1 MFSAFLPDLKELPSS
16 SIMASG
22 GPTSRMASLMNEI
35 SVIFA
40 TPDGSRLLF
49 DLVSKTPHV
58 LEGLLQSCQD
68 SKQKELDEA
77 AKGIAVRDFFF

>member
-1 MFSAFLPDLKELPSS
+1 
-16 SIMASG
+16 MASG
-22 GPTSRMASLMNEI
+22 GPPSRMAGLMNEI

-77 AKGIAVRDFFF
+77 AKGIAVRDFFFWEFNFILFRELVL